1 MFCSKCGKTLPYGAE
16 KCEFCSKTV
25 GESRFE
31 GSPYTSAQ
39 DRIYPGD
46 DVPTQLM
53 QNYTRTSYFGNED
66 ISGQGEPDSRT
77 TYRPVYGDDIIPDE
91 IRRGIHEAVHGSAE
105 EQQPEENEPEAL
117 PENEQPEAEE
127 AEDFESTITY
137 DDIPEEFRLET
148 PDMSRFRAKPIQS
161 AGQSGISEDLSQIM
175 SGINADAP
183 RRAFSFGRRRAAEP
197 DVYEDEAY
205 AEAEAAE
212 YAEDMEDDQVPPA
225 DVEEQSEVFDDID
238 EEYFDEMRHSTFGV
252 AQLLKIVVAFV
263 AVAALIVG
271 GVMWFNYIRG
281 RQSGAPIENVNET
294 LYTEGIAL
302 IESHASTEN
311 VEKVLTDYAASNSNL
326 ASLQTQLTDFSTAV
340 NALTP
345 AEATEN
351 ELIFMD
357 ALKKIETN
365 ISNCIISD
373 AIAVGSNDAASVAES
388 DDRWQVVTN
397 SIGMLKTAKSTAEL
411 TAIINGE
418 VVDVKKQA
426 EVTPTPEPAVNYN
439 TLSKGDKSPEVLD
452 MQNRLIELGYLND
465 TPDGAF
471 GAKTQT
477 AVKIFQ
483 QVMGLPVT
491 GIADNATLNAI
502 YADDAPRAGL
512 TNNVMTTPAPT
523 DVPPAAN

>member
-1 MFCSKCGKTLPYGAE
+1 M
-16 KCEFCSKTV
+16 
-25 GESRFE
+25 
-31 GSPYTSAQ
+31 
-39 DRIYPGD
+39 
-46 DVPTQLM
+46 
-53 QNYTRTSYFGNED
+53 
-66 ISGQGEPDSRT
+66 
-77 TYRPVYGDDIIPDE
+77 
-91 IRRGIHEAVHGSAE
+91 HGSAE
-105 EQQPEENEPEAL
+105 EQQPEDEELQAL
-117 PENEQPEAEE
+117 PENGQPEAEE
-127 AEDFESTITY
+127 AEDFENTLNY
-137 DDIPEEFRLET
+137 DDIPEELRLET

-183 RRAFSFGRRRAAEP
+183 RRAFSFGRRRAPEP
-197 DVYEDEAY
+197 DVYEDESY

-212 YAEDMEDDQVPPA
+212 YAEDGQAAPA
-225 DVEEQSEVFDDID
+225 DAEEQSEVFDDID
-238 EEYFDEMRHSTFGV
+238 EEYFDEMRHSTFGL

-373 AIAVGSNDAASVAES
+373 AIAVGSNDAAAVAES

-471 GAKTQT
+471 GSKTQT

-491 GIADNATLNAI
+491 GIADSATLNAM

-523 DVPPAAN
+523 GAAPAAN